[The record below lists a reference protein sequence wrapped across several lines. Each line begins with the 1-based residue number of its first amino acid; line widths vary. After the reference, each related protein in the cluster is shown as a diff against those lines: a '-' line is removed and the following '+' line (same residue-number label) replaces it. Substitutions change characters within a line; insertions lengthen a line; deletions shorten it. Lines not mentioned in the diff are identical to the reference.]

1 MTEVSND
8 NIPALPTPLSLIGRP
23 GIYEITHEQYH
34 SDPCAVP
41 SLSCSIAKQLIR
53 RSARH
58 AWQAHARFGN
68 VGFQP
73 NAVMDDGSTMHAMLL
88 GQAHLIEPVRAVY
101 GPKVKDKNKIGK
113 PVTDYKTQE
122 AQDERDEIRG
132 MGRIP
137 ILAHRIPQLLRC
149 KREALQQI
157 EDAEDGAGFS
167 APGRSEVCIVSRE
180 DDVLLRCLVD
190 RLPDDHALP
199 SYDVKCTELSAAPG
213 GWDRR
218 LQTEYAFQDAFYRR
232 VIHGT
237 RIFAPEPMRF
247 VVIELDPPHGV
258 SIMAADPSLR
268 ELAEIEVERSIQ
280 LWRRCMR
287 ANEWPG
293 YSRKTTWIGATAW
306 QIAQSDDAAARES
319 EGQPATFGSVRTLLA
334 A

>member
-1 MTEVSND
+1 MNQPAND
-8 NIPALPTPLSLIGRP
+8 NPLPTPLSLIGRP
-23 GIYEITHEQYH
+23 GVYDLTHEQYH
-34 SDPCAVP
+34 SDPCAIP
-41 SLSCSIAKQLIR
+41 SLSCSIAKILIR
-53 RSARH
+53 RSPRH

-68 VGFQP
+68 VGFTP

-101 GPKVKDKNKIGK
+101 GPKHKNAGK
-113 PVTDYKTQE
+113 PVTDYMTDAAK
-122 AQDERDEIRG
+122 AERDEIRG

-137 ILAHRIPQLLRC
+137 ILAHRIPELLHC
-149 KREALQQI
+149 KREALSQI
-157 EDAEDGAGFS
+157 AEAEDGEGFA
-167 APGRSEVCIVSRE
+167 APGRSEVCIVARE

-199 SYDVKCTELSAAPG
+199 PYDVKCTELSAAPG
-213 GWDRR
+213 GWDKR
-218 LQTEYAFQDAFYRR
+218 LQFEYAYQDAFYRR
-232 VIHGT
+232 VIYGT
-237 RIFAPEPMRF
+237 RIIAPKPMRF

-268 ELAEIEVERSIQ
+268 ELAEREVERSIQ

-287 ANEWPG
+287 ENVWPG
-293 YSRKTTWIGATAW
+293 YSKKTIWIGATAW
-306 QIAQSDDAAARES
+306 QIAANDDTAARES